1 MVTNDNQ
8 PRLTITNHHEALTST
23 IIIFQRRELGVHST
37 ILDPG
42 DLGIP
47 GPGFLGT
54 QTDDI
59 SKSRGS

>member
-37 ILDPG
+37 MLDPG

-54 QTDDI
+54 D
-59 SKSRGS
+59 